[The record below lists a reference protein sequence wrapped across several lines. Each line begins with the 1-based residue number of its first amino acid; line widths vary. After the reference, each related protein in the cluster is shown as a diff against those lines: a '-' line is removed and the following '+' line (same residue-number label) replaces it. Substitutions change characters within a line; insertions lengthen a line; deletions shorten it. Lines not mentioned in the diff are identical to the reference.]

1 MLAGS
6 FRLVTA
12 GLIPRHFRCKQTLL
26 VAALI
31 LAGCG
36 GSREPKA
43 QWQVVRGDG
52 FRFRAPAAWQ
62 VTRSAGRT
70 TAKDDADFVQVSR
83 FPLARA
89 YTESLFSAVQG
100 ELAIRMAA
108 VAKQVDGTVSGH
120 HVVTVDGRRSHAYDV
135 RVGGRTDRYT
145 FVLRGKREF
154 LLLCSADAAA
164 CDELAASF
172 STF

>member
-1 MLAGS
+1 
-6 FRLVTA
+6 V
-12 GLIPRHFRCKQTLL
+12 
-26 VAALI
+26 LI

-36 GSREPKA
+36 GSGEPKA
-43 QWQVVRGDG
+43 QWQVVHGDG
-52 FRFRAPAAWQ
+52 YRFRAPAGWQ
-62 VTRSAGRT
+62 VTTGDART

-89 YTESLFSAVQG
+89 YTDALFAAVEG
-100 ELAIRMAA
+100 ELAVRMDA
-108 VAKQVDGTVSGH
+108 VARRSGGKVTGH

-135 RVGGRTDRYT
+135 QVGKRTDRYT

-154 LLLCSADAAA
+154 LLLCSAGEDA

-172 STF
+172 STV